1 MKTKGAVVT
10 GVIFNVLHE
19 RTDSVVFSQ
28 CWQVL
33 ELCRKAELFLLTSS
47 FEPCYFQVAI
57 SERFQCP
64 IRQSKDDSGSHA
76 MKLQKSNKRRKFILL
91 QVQTNNKPCGK
102 HKLGICASRKNFSNR
117 QTILLGEFWNTRRL
131 VKIRHLLNFY
141 FKKVKGREVVFA
153 YLEIIDFLYEFVK

>member
-1 MKTKGAVVT
+1 M
-10 GVIFNVLHE
+10 
-19 RTDSVVFSQ
+19 
-28 CWQVL
+28 L

-91 QVQTNNKPCGK
+91 QVQTINPVENINWDHTEYVLRGRTSATDK
-102 HKLGICASRKNFSNR
+102 KLYCWVNF
-117 QTILLGEFWNTRRL
+117 
-131 VKIRHLLNFY
+131 
-141 FKKVKGREVVFA
+141 
-153 YLEIIDFLYEFVK
+153 EIQGGL